1 MVRGNNEQQNKDSL
15 GHLLGRRGRL
25 SRFRVRGIRVRDNA
39 TKANVFLADQFTARC
54 LLNRKIHTF
63 TLDPGSS
70 VHFVHQKLAEKADFS
85 SLAY

>member
-1 MVRGNNEQQNKDSL
+1 MGNNEQQNKDSP
-15 GHLLGRRGRL
+15 HLLGRRGRL

-63 TLDPGSS
+63 TLEPGSS
-70 VHFVHQKLAEKADFS
+70 VHFVRQKLAEKAGFS